1 MKPGKKAIY
10 VHGLG
15 SGASSTTMD
24 IVIKVYPEYEWTPVE
39 VNEDP
44 VESVN
49 IINHTIGQLHP
60 ALLMGTSL
68 GGLYLMYADMD
79 SCEENAIRF
88 IFNPAC
94 DIARVIREA
103 IGFGTK
109 EYFVPRQDGI
119 QGYVLDESVCTRF
132 DNFITGHQ
140 PKSGKR
146 DYAMFSINDEL
157 IGSAG
162 VRNNQRVC
170 YEAGYRILLDWE
182 GGHRLRR
189 QTLRLSRAHLY
200 DGRKTKYRIGD
211 RILFKTSEP
220 GEHFHRYY
228 GDGGPMDPRARKKEE
243 FVGVIKNI
251 HLESTPQLYS
261 AVTIAPLSF
270 YCSFVSERDIKRLA
284 TEEDLEQLT
293 IYYPDGIIE

>member
-1 MKPGKKAIY
+1 MESKKKAIY

-15 SGASSTTMD
+15 SGAASTTID
-24 IVIKVYPEYEWTPVE
+24 IVRKVFSDYEWTPVE

-44 VESVN
+44 VDSVN

-79 SCEENAIRF
+79 SCEDNAIRF

-94 DIARVIREA
+94 DIARVIRET

-109 EYFVPRQDGI
+109 EYFVPRLDGI
-119 QGYVLDESVCTRF
+119 QEYILDKSVCARF
-132 DNFITGHQ
+132 ENFIAGYQ
-140 PKSGKR
+140 PTSGKR
-146 DYAMFSINDEL
+146 DYAMFSIKDEL
-157 IGSAG
+157 IGPAG

-189 QTLRLSRAHLY
+189 QTLRLSRTHLF
-200 DGRKTKYRIGD
+200 DERKTKYRVGD
-211 RILFKTSEP
+211 RVLFKTSEP
-220 GEHFHRYY
+220 GDHFHRYY
-228 GDGGPMDPRARKKEE
+228 GECGPMDPRARRKEE
-243 FVGVIKNI
+243 FVGVIKGI
-251 HLESTPQLYS
+251 YLEGTPQLYS
-261 AVTIAPLSF
+261 AVTVAPLSSF
-270 YCSFVSERDIKRLA
+270 YCSFVSDRDIKRLA
-284 TEEDLEQLT
+284 TEEDMERLT
-293 IYYPDGIIE
+293 CQIGKNN